1 MDAFLEQLGRFYEIV
16 VYSDQLSMVSFSEL
30 SVHFY
35 LQMCN
40 LHETL
45 LHVQYV
51 DPVVD
56 RLDPKGNIRHRLSRV
71 ATKYE
76 NGKHYRVCGIL
87 HAIVLVKELLCINPF
102 AWLKYFINWFFKCMD
117 TLNTCFWQVS
127 PIHLC
132 YIFLH
137 TLANNLQCGKLMVA

>member
-1 MDAFLEQLGRFYEIV
+1 MDAFLEHLGRFYEIV

-30 SVHFY
+30 TIHFY
-35 LQMCN
+35 LQLCN

-87 HAIVLVKELLCINPF
+87 HDIVLVMELLCNRF
-102 AWLKYFINWFFKCMD
+102 AVLTYFINGSLKCMD
-117 TLNTCFWQVS
+117 ALNTDFAWS
-127 PIHLC
+127 
-132 YIFLH
+132 FLFICGILLFN
-137 TLANNLQCGKLMVA
+137 TLSNNLQRGRLIVA